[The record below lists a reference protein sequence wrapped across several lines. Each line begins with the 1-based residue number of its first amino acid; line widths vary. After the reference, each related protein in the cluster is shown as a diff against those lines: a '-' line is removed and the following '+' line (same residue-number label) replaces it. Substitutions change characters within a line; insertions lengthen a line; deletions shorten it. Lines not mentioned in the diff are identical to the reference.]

1 MSKLYITKNQLLNM
15 LTQYNTERET
25 YPKPILT
32 LLAMLL
38 TIIVFVVLFLLIALA
53 LLVYFFLF
61 WIDIILGKYIIK
73 RKRKE

>member
-1 MSKLYITKNQLLNM
+1 MSKLYITKNQLLN
-15 LTQYNTERET
+15 LINQHNTEKES

-38 TIIVFVVLFLLIALA
+38 TIIMLVVVFLLVALA
-53 LLVYFFLF
+53 TSVYFFLF